1 MWKDDVIELLRY
13 LPEARWGGGENSRG
27 EAKRLGAVDNFMA
40 QNYSLH
46 IKLSMFE

>member
-13 LPEARWGGGENSRG
+13 LPEARWGGGEIAV
-27 EAKRLGAVDNFMA
+27 AKRLGAVDNFMA

-46 IKLSMFE
+46 IKLSTFE